1 MGEPNNPR
9 FKPNS
14 PYIKWTTTTTTSTTA
29 QPPSDDYFLLPFSG
43 AICPSIVFDSG
54 SNRWEYPEIP
64 LIEKNIFTCISE
76 QYDPNPCVIEIDKY
90 IRVADI
96 NINIDRCKRYKL
108 ILNEISITNSTST
121 TTLPPVTCFEMRY
134 ANGVS
139 NIQEYGSYAIGTV
152 TALNSGPVWGTN
164 QYGYTDDSRF
174 NTAVIHA
181 GLLSPGQTAQIK
193 FTFLG
198 SKNNFPSS
206 TSNGITSSSWFGS
219 WCAVSLSLI

>member
-1 MGEPNNPR
+1 MGEPNNPC

-14 PYIKWTTTTTTSTTA
+14 PYIKWTSSTTSTTTDA
-29 QPPSDDYFLLPFSG
+29 PSDDYFMLPVSG

-54 SNRWEYPEIP
+54 TNAWEYPQIP
-64 LIEKNIFTCISE
+64 LTEKNIFTCISE

-96 NINIDRCKRYKL
+96 NIDIDRCKRYKL
-108 ILNEISITNSTST
+108 VLSETPISTSTST
-121 TTLPPVTCFEMRY
+121 TTSSPFTCFQMRY
-134 ANGVS
+134 GYGVT
-139 NIQEYGSYAIGTV
+139 NWQTYGGSYAIGTV
-152 TALNSGPVWGTN
+152 TASYGGSVWGTN

-181 GLLSPGQTAQIK
+181 GLLSPGQTGQIK
-193 FTFLG
+193 ITFLG

-206 TSNGITSSSWFGS
+206 TSNGITSSPWSGS
-219 WCAVSLSLI
+219 WCAVSLSIP

>member
-1 MGEPNNPR
+1 MGEPNNPC
-9 FKPNS
+9 FKPSS

-121 TTLPPVTCFEMRY
+121 TTTTLPPE
-134 ANGVS
+134 S
-139 NIQEYGSYAIGTV
+139 SYFKTI
-152 TALNSGPVWGTN
+152 
-164 QYGYTDDSRF
+164 
-174 NTAVIHA
+174 
-181 GLLSPGQTAQIK
+181 
-193 FTFLG
+193 G
-198 SKNNFPSS
+198 SKLYIDSSVLDFGMPSK
-206 TSNGITSSSWFGS
+206 TYNVRI
-219 WCAVSLSLI
+219 SLIDIDNNNTIFYQDHSVNVNPCEC